1 MPIMEKLNV
10 FVMVF
15 LGNILHTKYPH
26 TLDCVWGEEYFR
38 KNKQREF
45 SLQTKLRIIIEV
57 LT

>member
-1 MPIMEKLNV
+1 MEKLNV

-15 LGNILHTKYPH
+15 LGDILHTKYPH

-45 SLQTKLRIIIEV
+45 SLQTKLRVLFIEV